1 MGNPAQLSS
10 EQDIKAS
17 EVAFFGQV
25 SIDLVNNLWN
35 NVHDIYWP
43 CLKSLG
49 NTPPLQPVCD
59 WCKNG
64 FYSVRFINIS
74 GGVC

>member
-1 MGNPAQLSS
+1 MGYHMVTIPLFMLFLCFPAQLSS

-35 NVHDIYWP
+35 NVHDIY
-43 CLKSLG
+43 
-49 NTPPLQPVCD
+49 
-59 WCKNG
+59 
-64 FYSVRFINIS
+64 
-74 GGVC
+74 

>member
-35 NVHDIYWP
+35 NVHDIY
-43 CLKSLG
+43 
-49 NTPPLQPVCD
+49 
-59 WCKNG
+59 
-64 FYSVRFINIS
+64 
-74 GGVC
+74 